1 MIQHARVLP
10 FVPEPSARERQ
21 VGRVHRDGSISFR
34 GETYATIKQVP
45 AECLALLPDQETYRE
60 WKRIYRAIAPGAAR
74 WQARPGWT
82 VIE

>member
-60 WKRIYRAIAPGAAR
+60 WKRIYRAIAPPAALR
-74 WQARPGWT
+74 RAMPGWT

>member
-10 FVPEPSARERQ
+10 FVPEPSARERR

-60 WKRIYRAIAPGAAR
+60 WKRIYRAIAPPAAPR
-74 WQARPGWT
+74 RAMPDWT
-82 VIE
+82 LIE

>member
-10 FVPEPSARERQ
+10 FVPEPSVRERQ

-45 AECLALLPDQETYRE
+45 AECLALLPDLETYRE
-60 WKRIYRAIAPGAAR
+60 WKRIYRAIAPTATLRRAM
-74 WQARPGWT
+74 PGWT